1 MSSNQYLKEYLSMT
15 VIGNFHREAALA
27 EQRRLARAG
36 RPNRGVVNSMLKSA
50 RQAIS
55 RDAASRTELIDLSS
69 EGALIK

>member
-36 RPNRGVVNSMLKSA
+36 RPSRSFVSSLFRST

-55 RDAASRTELIDLSS
+55 REPALRTELINVAS
-69 EGALIK
+69 ETSLTS

>member
-27 EQRRLARAG
+27 EQRRLASAG
-36 RPNRGVVNSMLKSA
+36 RPNRSAVRSLVSSA

-55 RDAASRTELIDLSS
+55 REPAARTEMMNLPS
-69 EGALIK
+69 EGALIN